1 MIIQWK
7 WQTDQGI
14 ISVRVREELWTEV
27 PDIVQK
33 AGIMTIPEKKKC
45 KRAKGL
51 SEEALKI
58 AEKARVPKGKGVKK
72 WYTYLKVEFQR
83 IARRDKKAFFLIY
96 LIFLIHYLSI
106 SYLSLLLQWSKK
118 RNRGKQQHG
127 KTRDL
132 FKKIRDT
139 KGTFHAKMGTRKDKN
154 VMDLTEAE
162 DIQSG
167 GKNS

>member
-58 AEKARVPKGKGVKK
+58 AEKRREVKGKWKK
-72 WYTYLKVEFQR
+72 KRYTHLNAEFQSNCKER
-83 IARRDKKAFFLIY
+83 
-96 LIFLIHYLSI
+96 
-106 SYLSLLLQWSKK
+106 
-118 RNRGKQQHG
+118 
-127 KTRDL
+127 
-132 FKKIRDT
+132 
-139 KGTFHAKMGTRKDKN
+139 
-154 VMDLTEAE
+154 
-162 DIQSG
+162 
-167 GKNS
+167 